1 MPVKGPKEA
10 ETQFE
15 SRYLELVW
23 RLWKGVIALGGQSM
37 CSLNHLQSKEGMQ
50 EKCVLKSKV
59 RTKNLRPFQV
69 NARAKSISTQVILV
83 KRKVEAPTF
92 LDLRTTLQWGQGLIY
107 LGHLQH
113 R

>member
-1 MPVKGPKEA
+1 
-10 ETQFE
+10 
-15 SRYLELVW
+15 
-23 RLWKGVIALGGQSM
+23 
-37 CSLNHLQSKEGMQ
+37 
-50 EKCVLKSKV
+50 
-59 RTKNLRPFQV
+59 
-69 NARAKSISTQVILV
+69 VILV